1 MKDPSSSIIRFPAD
15 PGKMPTRAGLASRGR
30 TGVLVVITALA
41 VWAFW
46 RLELRLTDMLPSCP
60 SLQLAK
66 EFFSRALTPALDY
79 ESPNLPPG
87 IVPLP
92 WKAIQA
98 AGNTV
103 IFAAAAMTLAVPLGL
118 VLGFLAATAWWVQ
131 DPVGGSSPS
140 RRFLN
145 RTLRPFVYGSTRLL
159 IAVMRSIHELLWAVL
174 LLAAFGLL
182 PVGAVIALA
191 IPFAG
196 VLAKIFSEMIDEAPR
211 DTAHALRGA
220 GASPAQIFLFALLP
234 RALPDMT
241 AYTFYRFECALRSS
255 AVLGFFGF
263 PTLGYYLAASFENLY
278 YGEVWTCLYA
288 LFLLVV
294 VVEWW
299 SGGAE
304 SFAGGFP
311 YDKSRRGCSAPERTT
326 AQELGFVPQWL
337 GVASARRRLLDCG

>member
-1 MKDPSSSIIRFPAD
+1 MTDHKTSIVRLHPD
-15 PGKMPTRAGLASRGR
+15 STKLPPRVSWVSRAR
-30 TGVLVVITALA
+30 TGVLLAITALA

-46 RLELRLTDMLPSCP
+46 QLGLWPSSLIPSAP
-60 SLQLAK
+60 SLQLAM

-79 ESPNLPPG
+79 ESSNLPPG
-87 IVPLP
+87 IVSLP
-92 WKAIQA
+92 WKAVQA

-103 IFAAAAMTLAVPLGL
+103 IFASAAMTLAVPLAL
-118 VLGFLAATAWWVQ
+118 LLGFLAATAWWSQ
-131 DPVGGSSPS
+131 DPVGGSFPS

-145 RTLRPFVYGSTRLL
+145 GMFRPLAYGSTRLL

-182 PVGAVIALA
+182 HVNAVIALA

-196 VLAKIFSEMIDEAPR
+196 VLAKIFSEIIDEAPR

-220 GASPAQIFLFALLP
+220 GASPSQIFLFALLP

-263 PTLGYYLAASFENLY
+263 PTLGFYMAASFENLY
-278 YGEVWTCLYA
+278 YGEVWTYLYT
-288 LFLLVV
+288 LFLLIV

-299 SGGAE
+299 SG
-304 SFAGGFP
+304 
-311 YDKSRRGCSAPERTT
+311 
-326 AQELGFVPQWL
+326 VI
-337 GVASARRRLLDCG
+337 RRRFAT